1 MTDTTTLETK
11 SAGGD
16 TARAFDEFLEAFDA
30 FKDSND
36 QRLSEI
42 ERRGAADV
50 LTRSE
55 FPYMT
60 FGQTAERDWSTG
72 TEPGLEHTITLHV
85 WSRGRGRKEADEVMA
100 AAQSALHDAA
110 LSLTGHRLVNL
121 RHEFSDARRDPDGE
135 SFHGISRYR
144 AVTEPV

>member
-1 MTDTTTLETK
+1 MASASFALQKAIYTTLTAN
-11 SAGGD
+11 AGVI
-16 TARAFDEFLEAFDA
+16 AVL
-30 FKDSND
+30 
-36 QRLSEI
+36 
-42 ERRGAADV
+42 GAARIYDDV
-50 LTRSE
+50 PTRSE

-60 FGQTAERDWSTG
+60 FGQTTERDWSTG

-100 AAQSALHDAA
+100 AAQAALHDAA
-110 LSLTGHRLVNL
+110 LALTGHRLVNL

-144 AVTEPV
+144 AVTEPL